1 MDHFDVAIIG
11 TGQAGP
17 PLAFRCADE
26 GLKTVIIERDKFGG
40 TCVNTGCTPTKA
52 MIASARAAH
61 MAKRSEDYGVLIE
74 GSVRVDLK
82 KVMDRKNSLVQKS
95 AHSLEKKLK
104 STKNLSVIEGH
115 ARFLDNQTVRV
126 HDQEIKADKIY
137 INTGARASVPKSFT
151 GVDFLTNSDMMNL
164 NTLPEHLMIVGG
176 GNVGLEFGQMFKR
189 FGSKVTIIEKGPQLL
204 GGEDKETSEA
214 IHNILEDEG
223 IHIRLNADCLEA
235 TTTGDG
241 VTVTIDCDQGVPDVR
256 GTHLLVATG
265 RIPNTDDLGIEHT
278 GIKTDDRG
286 YIQTDDSLKTS
297 VPGIWALGDCNGQ
310 GAFTHT
316 AYNDYEIAAAD
327 LFGEEPRGVSDRI
340 FCYSLF
346 TDPALSRIGM
356 NGKEARKS
364 GKNILVGFMKM
375 ADVAR
380 AREKGETAGFIRI
393 FVDADTERILGAV
406 LLGTG
411 SDEVIHSL
419 LDIMYADQSYK
430 VIRQAVHIH
439 PTISELIPDIL
450 KNLEPLQN
458 TE

>member
-1 MDHFDVAIIG
+1 MDYFDVAIIG

-17 PLAFRCADE
+17 PLALRCTSE

-61 MAKRSEDYGVLIE
+61 MAKRSEDFGVVIK
-74 GSVRVDLK
+74 GSVHVDIK
-82 KVMDRKNSLVQKS
+82 KVMKRKNSLVQQS
-95 AHSLEKKLK
+95 ARGLEKELK
-104 STKNLSVIEGH
+104 STKQLSVIEGH
-115 ARFLDNQTVRV
+115 AQFLDNQTLKIHNR
-126 HDQEIKADKIY
+126 EIKADKIF
-137 INTGARASVPKSFT
+137 INTGARASVPLGLS
-151 GVDFLTNSDMMNL
+151 GADYLTNSDMMNL
-164 NTLPEHLMIVGG
+164 NTLPEHLIIVGG
-176 GNVGLEFGQMFKR
+176 GNVGLEFGQMYKR
-189 FGSKVTIIEKGPQLL
+189 FGSKVTIIEKSPQLI
-204 GGEDKETSEA
+204 GSEDKETSEA
-214 IHNILEDEG
+214 IQSILEAEG
-223 IHIRLNADCLEA
+223 IHIHLNAECMEA
-235 TTTGDG
+235 VTSGDKI
-241 VTVTIDCDQGVPDVR
+241 TVHIDCKNGPPKVS
-256 GTHLLVATG
+256 GTHLLAATG
-265 RIPNTDDLGIEHT
+265 RIPNTDDLGIENT
-278 GIKTDDRG
+278 GIKTDKNG

-297 VPGIWALGDCNGQ
+297 APNIWALGDCNGR

-316 AYNDYEIAAAD
+316 AYNDYEIAAAN
-327 LFGEEPRGVSDRI
+327 LFGDESRNISDRI

-346 TDPALSRIGM
+346 TDPPLSRIGI
-356 NGKEARKS
+356 NGKQAEKS
-364 GKNILVGFMKM
+364 EKNILVGYKKM
-375 ADVAR
+375 ADIAR

-430 VIRQAVHIH
+430 VIRRAVHIH

-458 TE
+458 AE